1 MRVTIDG
8 QTQTFTPTNTGL
20 RTFTWDGARARTFRV
35 TKVVNGVEQTLLEGD
50 EGPWTLVR
58 LLRLAQWEQT
68 GAQQYRL
75 RWSVEPDPGVLT
87 ATITFASRTPVFA
100 PGSLRLDCVSQIVR

>member
-1 MRVTIDG
+1 MTAASS
-8 QTQTFTPTNTGL
+8 PTGE
-20 RTFTWDGARARTFRV
+20 G
-35 TKVVNGVEQTLLEGD
+35 EQEASPGS
-50 EGPWTLVR
+50 G
-58 LLRLAQWEQT
+58 
-68 GAQQYRL
+68 L